1 MMGSL
6 GDLPGPPTRA
16 FSHPQKS
23 LSLPGPPTRTF
34 SEKSSLRTFP
44 CLCWVYCA
52 VSTDLLKFE
61 AAVSKQT
68 KKCWRGGKFRKK
80 GKKTVRSI
88 GILHASDLTEP
99 FQSPVGLYFGGSW
112 QFENH
117 PVHSELITGLLL
129 GMHYNIIETDFN
141 MFWACKIAIK
151 HKITEKL
158 MHQWFVINRAGASRS
173 STYMSAHCSG

>member
-1 MMGSL
+1 MLIFYAVKLVFDYHDCSVLAFKTTYQGTMMGSL

-16 FSHPQKS
+16 FS
-23 LSLPGPPTRTF
+23 
-34 SEKSSLRTFP
+34 EKSSLSTFP

-80 GKKTVRSI
+80 EKQKNCKEHRDPPSERSY
-88 GILHASDLTEP
+88 GTLPKSSRA
-99 FQSPVGLYFGGSW
+99 YFGGSW

-141 MFWACKIAIK
+141 MFWAW
-151 HKITEKL
+151 KL
-158 MHQWFVINRAGASRS
+158 S
-173 STYMSAHCSG
+173 SNTR